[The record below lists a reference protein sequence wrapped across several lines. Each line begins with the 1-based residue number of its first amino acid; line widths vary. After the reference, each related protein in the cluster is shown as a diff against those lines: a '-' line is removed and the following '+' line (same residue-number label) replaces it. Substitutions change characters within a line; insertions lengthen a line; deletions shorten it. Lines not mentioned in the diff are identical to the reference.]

1 MLFRMLLYLALFNLK
16 LKGDFMKVLQRFQ
29 VLIVFVLCSSG
40 ANAELVESFTWKAF
54 PGKAAQ
60 MLENFAE
67 AKGLHEAMGAQVS
80 IGQRWVGGTQEVD
93 YTIRFDDMTSWAK
106 FWDYPQT
113 SKEMQAFYAF
123 MARTSSDPVGEMV
136 SSIAGSNADLSK
148 KAADFE
154 GQYVYTVNIWDP
166 APGKSQYLME
176 RFLAGKKI
184 HEKLGAR
191 VEIYMEGVGGTGR
204 GHYVMMWESHAQM
217 GETFMKMA
225 QSKEWLAML
234 AENDPDAFSMVAS
247 YRGQT
252 VN

>member
-1 MLFRMLLYLALFNLK
+1 
-16 LKGDFMKVLQRFQ
+16 MKVLQRFPIL
-29 VLIVFVLCSSG
+29 VGFVFCSFG
-40 ANAELVESFTWKAF
+40 VNAELVESFTWKAF
-54 PGKAAQ
+54 PGKSTQ
-60 MLENFAE
+60 MLQNFAE

-93 YTIRFDDMTSWAK
+93 YTIRFDDMAGWAK
-106 FWDYPQT
+106 FWDASPQNP
-113 SKEMQAFYAF
+113 KEAEAFYAF

-154 GQYVYTVNIWDP
+154 GQYVYTVKIWDP

-176 RFLAGKKI
+176 RFLVGKKI

-191 VEIYMEGVGGTGR
+191 VEIYMEGIGGTGR

-217 GETFMKMA
+217 AETFMKMA
-225 QSKEWLAML
+225 QSAEWGAML

-252 VN
+252 IN